1 MESNTNDYQLKQNDK
16 EYIFSTTVVGNSIR
30 LSCKNPSG
38 KLYSHDYSVSELKS
52 IDQIF
57 NEIKS
62 ESDAIDYIDNALKIH
77 KVGVRE
83 EEGRIKIVFYVTSGG
98 ILNQVEIPL
107 GLSDSGSSEVN
118 LASENKVLLGNA
130 QNANVQ
136 FENAPHIGPV
146 TDDSE
151 NQFNSLK
158 VQAAQTRTVTNP
170 PKYLPTRVLPPKYA
184 NASDQV
190 NASSSFVN
198 TNMDSTS
205 NVNYLQAATTT
216 TSYENNLSSQP
227 AQVDYNVN
235 NNQYLQSAPDV
246 TNQIF
251 QNVSPTNDPNTFV
264 SPPIKG
270 KVYSSTTHT
279 VAEAQTIFRK
289 PAEMPAGQN
298 DIESIL
304 RGSLLS
310 EYEANHIKIVG
321 DPRVVKTEPMKE
333 ISGMGE
339 EPITT
344 ARISTTTLTSN
355 IPNINATTTTPTDY
369 NQYFNQQSSENQMQ
383 TTDFNTANYMQSQ
396 PQPIPSLGTTTD
408 MNAFGATTTTD
419 MNTFGAS
426 TTTDMNAFGAAT
438 TTDMNAFSTAG
449 TTDLNAF
456 GASTTT
462 TDMNAFST
470 AGTTDFNA
478 FGASA
483 TATDMNAFSTAGT
496 SDLNAFGASTTTTD
510 MNAFGATTTTD
521 MNTFGTAGTT
531 DLNTFGATTT
541 TDINAFGTTTTGNDL
556 GSLGNFGETTTTNAL
571 PSFGGDVSNLQGF
584 NLGTQTGYNETN
596 LTQTNYGSNS
606 LEEETRL
613 SLKSQDERI
622 NKLEGDTNQLKNEHQ
637 QLQSQLNNLSG
648 AVNNYKNQ
656 YEVNTLRAENEAIKQ
671 QLSEMNILRSKAQEA
686 NILRAQ
692 LEQLT
697 PLKQQVQELAA
708 VKNQLIELKALRAK
722 VAELSNVKAQLGELN
737 HLRQQVGQM
746 NILKQQLDELEV
758 LKNRAAD
765 NEVLKK
771 KIQEL
776 EHLKLEYEEEIKELR
791 NAQRNTNTNL
801 ETNSKV
807 NMSSAKKSSGM
818 DSKQI
823 MFEDKPEQI
832 CVKGDIIHN
841 TDELEMI
848 TRRINKL
855 NKKLTLNLLYK
866 ASADS
871 DKASAFHSKCDD
883 AQSSLVLVETD
894 KGKRFG
900 GYTTCSW
907 KGDCVDK
914 KDEDAF
920 VFSLDKMKTY
930 DNIPGEDAVGCYPKF
945 GPIFLGCQ
953 IRIYDNAFS
962 KGGTTYEKGL
972 NYNTEE
978 DFELTGGDRA
988 FNVREIE
995 VYEVIPQ

>member
-1 MESNTNDYQLKQNDK
+1 
-16 EYIFSTTVVGNSIR
+16 
-30 LSCKNPSG
+30 
-38 KLYSHDYSVSELKS
+38 
-52 IDQIF
+52 
-57 NEIKS
+57 
-62 ESDAIDYIDNALKIH
+62 
-77 KVGVRE
+77 
-83 EEGRIKIVFYVTSGG
+83 
-98 ILNQVEIPL
+98 
-107 GLSDSGSSEVN
+107 
-118 LASENKVLLGNA
+118 
-130 QNANVQ
+130 
-136 FENAPHIGPV
+136 
-146 TDDSE
+146 
-151 NQFNSLK
+151 
-158 VQAAQTRTVTNP
+158 
-170 PKYLPTRVLPPKYA
+170 
-184 NASDQV
+184 
-190 NASSSFVN
+190 
-198 TNMDSTS
+198 
-205 NVNYLQAATTT
+205 
-216 TSYENNLSSQP
+216 
-227 AQVDYNVN
+227 
-235 NNQYLQSAPDV
+235 
-246 TNQIF
+246 
-251 QNVSPTNDPNTFV
+251 
-264 SPPIKG
+264 
-270 KVYSSTTHT
+270 
-279 VAEAQTIFRK
+279 
-289 PAEMPAGQN
+289 
-298 DIESIL
+298 
-304 RGSLLS
+304 
-310 EYEANHIKIVG
+310 
-321 DPRVVKTEPMKE
+321 
-333 ISGMGE
+333 
-339 EPITT
+339 
-344 ARISTTTLTSN
+344 
-355 IPNINATTTTPTDY
+355 
-369 NQYFNQQSSENQMQ
+369 
-383 TTDFNTANYMQSQ
+383 
-396 PQPIPSLGTTTD
+396 
-408 MNAFGATTTTD
+408 
-419 MNTFGAS
+419 
-426 TTTDMNAFGAAT
+426 
-438 TTDMNAFSTAG
+438 
-449 TTDLNAF
+449 
-456 GASTTT
+456 
-462 TDMNAFST
+462 
-470 AGTTDFNA
+470 
-478 FGASA
+478 
-483 TATDMNAFSTAGT
+483 
-496 SDLNAFGASTTTTD
+496 
-510 MNAFGATTTTD
+510 
-521 MNTFGTAGTT
+521 
-531 DLNTFGATTT
+531 
-541 TDINAFGTTTTGNDL
+541 
-556 GSLGNFGETTTTNAL
+556 
-571 PSFGGDVSNLQGF
+571 
-584 NLGTQTGYNETN
+584 
-596 LTQTNYGSNS
+596 
-606 LEEETRL
+606 
-613 SLKSQDERI
+613 
-622 NKLEGDTNQLKNEHQ
+622 
-637 QLQSQLNNLSG
+637 
-648 AVNNYKNQ
+648 
-656 YEVNTLRAENEAIKQ
+656 
-671 QLSEMNILRSKAQEA
+671 MNILRSKAQEA

>member
-30 LSCKNPSG
+30 LSCKNPAG
-38 KLYSHDYSVSELKS
+38 KVYSHDFTVSELKS

-83 EEGRIKIVFYVTSGG
+83 EEGRIKIVFYVTSEG

-107 GLSDSGSSEVN
+107 GLSDSVSSEAN
-118 LASENKVLLGNA
+118 LASENKVLLSDA
-130 QNANVQ
+130 QNANIQ

-146 TDDSE
+146 TEDSE

-216 TSYENNLSSQP
+216 TSYENNLSSQS

-289 PAEMPAGQN
+289 PAEMSAGQN

-344 ARISTTTLTSN
+344 ARISTTTTLTSN

-408 MNAFGATTTTD
+408 MNAFGASTTTDLNAFGAATTTDMNAFSTAGNTDLNSFGATTTTD
-419 MNTFGAS
+419 MNAFS
-426 TTTDMNAFGAAT
+426 TAGNTDLNTFGAAT

-449 TTDLNAF
+449 TTDLNTF
-456 GASTTT
+456 GATTTT

-470 AGTTDFNA
+470 AGTTD
-478 FGASA
+478 
-483 TATDMNAFSTAGT
+483 
-496 SDLNAFGASTTTTD
+496 LNT
-510 MNAFGATTTTD
+510 FGATTTTD

-531 DLNTFGATTT
+531 DLNTFGTTTT

-697 PLKQQVQELAA
+697 PLKQQAQELAA

-765 NEVLKK
+765 NEILKK

>member
-1 MESNTNDYQLKQNDK
+1 MESNTNDYQLKQGDK
-16 EYIFSTTVVGNSIR
+16 EYIFSTTVVGSSIR
-30 LSCKNPSG
+30 LSCKNPAG
-38 KLYSHDYSVSELKS
+38 KLYSRDFTVSDLQS

-62 ESDAIDYIDNALKIH
+62 ESDAIDYIDKALKIH

-107 GLSDSGSSEVN
+107 GLADSGSSGAN
-118 LASENKVLLGNA
+118 LTSVLLNDA
-130 QNANVQ
+130 QNSNTQ
-136 FENAPHIGPV
+136 FEHPPHIGPV
-146 TDDSE
+146 TEDSE
-151 NQFNSLK
+151 NQYTNVK
-158 VQAAQTRTVTNP
+158 VQAAQTKTVTNP
-170 PKYLPTRVLPPKYA
+170 PKFLPTRVLPPRYA
-184 NASDQV
+184 NSSEQV

-198 TNMDSTS
+198 TNMNSTS
-205 NVNYLQAATTT
+205 NMNYLQTATTT
-216 TSYENNLSSQP
+216 TSFENNLSSQTAP
-227 AQVDYNVN
+227 IDYNAN
-235 NNQYLQSAPDV
+235 NNQFLQSAPDV

-251 QNVSPTNDPNTFV
+251 QNVRPTNDPNTFI

-289 PAEMPAGQN
+289 PAEMSPGQT

-310 EYEANHIKIVG
+310 EYEASHIKIVG
-321 DPRVVKTEPMKE
+321 DPKVVKTEPMRE

-344 ARISTTTLTSN
+344 ARISLAPITSNMPNNNETTTN
-355 IPNINATTTTPTDY
+355 PTDF
-369 NQYFNQQSSENQMQ
+369 NQYFNQQTSENQMQ
-383 TTDFNTANYMQSQ
+383 TTDFNTANYMQSNL
-396 PQPIPSLGTTTD
+396 QPIPSLGTAPDMNAFGASGTTD
-408 MNAFGATTTTD
+408 MNAFGAT
-419 MNTFGAS
+419 G
-426 TTTDMNAFGAAT
+426 TTDMNAFG
-438 TTDMNAFSTAG
+438 
-449 TTDLNAF
+449 
-456 GASTTT
+456 
-462 TDMNAFST
+462 
-470 AGTTDFNA
+470 
-478 FGASA
+478 
-483 TATDMNAFSTAGT
+483 
-496 SDLNAFGASTTTTD
+496 STTTTD
-510 MNAFGATTTTD
+510 MNAFGATGTSDLNAFGSTTTTDMNAFGATGTTD
-521 MNTFGTAGTT
+521 MNTFGS
-531 DLNTFGATTT
+531 TTT

-556 GSLGNFGETTTTNAL
+556 GALGSFGETTTTNVI
-571 PSFGGDVSNLQGF
+571 PSFGGDASNLPGF

-596 LTQTNYGSNS
+596 LTQTKYVPNS

-622 NKLEGDTNQLKNEHQ
+622 IKLEGDTNLLKNEHQ

-648 AVNNYKNQ
+648 EVNNYKNSQ
-656 YEVNTLRAENEAIKQ
+656 YEVNTLRAENEAYKQ
-671 QLSEMNILRSKAQEA
+671 QLSELNALRSKAQEA

-697 PLKQQVQELAA
+697 PLKQQVQEMAA
-708 VKNQLIELKALRAK
+708 AKNQLIELNALRAK
-722 VAELSNVKAQLGELN
+722 VAELSNIKAQLGELN
-737 HLRQQVGQM
+737 NLRQQVGQM
-746 NILKQQLDELEV
+746 NILKQQLDELDALRNKV
-758 LKNRAAD
+758 AD
-765 NEVLKK
+765 NEALKK
-771 KIQEL
+771 KIEEL
-776 EHLKLEYEEEIKELR
+776 ENLKLEYEEEIKVLR
-791 NAQRNTNTNL
+791 SAQRNTNTNL
-801 ETNSKV
+801 ETNSKA
-807 NMSSAKKSSGM
+807 NLSSAKKSSGM

-855 NKKLTLNLLYK
+855 NKKLTLNLIYK

-907 KGDCVDK
+907 KGDCIDK